1 MYVHPLCLTWHWST
15 DCRPSATGDGGI
27 PFNTQFFHDDF
38 DEAGGFD
45 DVFDGAEGANGS
57 VIEPGEQD
65 LLAATQGLSRRVRP
79 EFVNYAKRAKR
90 VDVRKLKEN
99 IWKGLDIVVPKG
111 EDQNEDEDAMVCA
124 LRSSVCCGA
133 DVLRKDLDDRPAT
146 DPAEPREM
154 TSVISGLQKTYPKDK
169 LEVISTR
176 FCFICLLHL
185 ANERGLKIQSEDA
198 LQEEEERK
206 VGRIWDLK
214 VCTAPLSDYDGLTR
228 LEQVYRDPDA

>member
-1 MYVHPLCLTWHWST
+1 M
-15 DCRPSATGDGGI
+15 
-27 PFNTQFFHDDF
+27 
-38 DEAGGFD
+38 
-45 DVFDGAEGANGS
+45 
-57 VIEPGEQD
+57 IEPGEQD

-111 EDQNEDEDAMVCA
+111 EDQKEDEDAMVCA
-124 LRSSVCCGA
+124 SRSFVCCGA

-169 LEVISTR
+169 LEEISTS